1 MVIAGLIAAHGDLLM
16 TKGGTMSRSIL
27 AVEAIL
33 AILAA
38 GQSGCQSYKQGALMK
53 GDVMYNELTTN
64 MMVEDVNRTL
74 DFYCEVLGFEF
85 VIGVPKNSQEIV
97 TDRPQ
102 NKTLGF
108 AIMKSGNVQMMFQE
122 RDGLVEEMP
131 DFAGITIGGSLTFYI
146 EVRDAKEL
154 YEKVKNKATIVKELQ
169 TKFYGKEEFYIRDCN
184 GYMLCFASNI

>member
-1 MVIAGLIAAHGDLLM
+1 VIAGLIAAHGDLLM
-16 TKGGTMSRSIL
+16 MKGATMGRSIL
-27 AVEAIL
+27 AVEAML
-33 AILAA
+33 AILAV
-38 GQSGCQSYKQGALMK
+38 GQSGCQSYRQGALMK
-53 GDVMYNELTTN
+53 GDGMYNELTTN

-74 DFYCEVLGFEF
+74 DFYSEVLGFEF

-122 RDGLVEEMP
+122 RGSLAEEISE
-131 DFAGITIGGSLTFYI
+131 FGGITIGGSLTVYI

-154 YEKVKNKATIVKELQ
+154 YEKVKDKATIVKELQ
-169 TKFYGKEEFYIRDCN
+169 TKFYGKQEFCIRDCN
-184 GYMLCFASNI
+184 GYILCFAGNI